1 MFDQE
6 VMVIMENKKPEVFKK
21 ISNSLEERTGD
32 DRRDTKTTAEYINEE
47 LDRRKDKRRDTAE
60 S

>member
-6 VMVIMENKKPEVFKK
+6 VMVIMENKKTEVFKK